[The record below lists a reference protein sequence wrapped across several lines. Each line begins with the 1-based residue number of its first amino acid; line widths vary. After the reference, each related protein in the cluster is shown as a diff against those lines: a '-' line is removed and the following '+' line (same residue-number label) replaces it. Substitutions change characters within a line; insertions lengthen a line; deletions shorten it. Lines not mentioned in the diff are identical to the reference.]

1 MKNDNQTRLD
11 IVTTELRMIYYN
23 NYLLEKG
30 VITKREH
37 EEMYIDIISESRK
50 RLGEELEKSHVN
62 KNCQEC
68 DTDSSIFIH

>member
-1 MKNDNQTRLD
+1 MKGNRMKNDNQTSLD

-50 RLGEELEKSHVN
+50 RRGDELGEIPLEEHLSRR
-62 KNCQEC
+62 QR
-68 DTDSSIFIH
+68 